1 MRILALCSGH
11 AHDDERVTQ
20 KEAISLVRL
29 GYDLTVCAWRKG
41 NYYAPGVKFVDVDT
55 LQSFGKDCNGV
66 TKTEV
71 TRYERV
77 IRLRNLYALV
87 KKNTPDLIIAHEFE
101 TGMLAW
107 WINKRH
113 KIPYVFDV
121 HECYEET
128 MHLIFS
134 RFIRPLVRSLLLWWL
149 RLIVRHAVGISVAS
163 SASLSYRYA
172 KKIGLPAIVL
182 HNSPILDFFPYID
195 EDRDPIVI
203 VHDGNLTF
211 ERGALEI
218 LDALALVKKQRNF
231 KLLVLGAIPSEVKK
245 PFMSK
250 LSDLGLQRDVELRGH
265 LPWTE
270 FGKIEATGQ
279 IGLICSQ
286 PVPNHMLSLSNK
298 LYNYM
303 ACGLAVLGMKGSE
316 TEKIIQQYSA
326 GITVDTSKPE
336 EIAKGI
342 IWLIDHPAE
351 RHQMASNG
359 RKAIEDDLG
368 WHRMEN
374 VMEKFYFGIKSG
386 LNK

>member
-1 MRILALCSGH
+1 
-11 AHDDERVTQ
+11 
-20 KEAISLVRL
+20 
-29 GYDLTVCAWRKG
+29 
-41 NYYAPGVKFVDVDT
+41 
-55 LQSFGKDCNGV
+55 
-66 TKTEV
+66 
-71 TRYERV
+71 
-77 IRLRNLYALV
+77 
-87 KKNTPDLIIAHEFE
+87 
-101 TGMLAW
+101 
-107 WINKRH
+107 
-113 KIPYVFDV
+113 
-121 HECYEET
+121 
-128 MHLIFS
+128 MHLVFP
-134 RFIRPLVRSLLLWWL
+134 RYLRPVVRKYLVHWLRRIVRS
-149 RLIVRHAVGISVAS
+149 AVGINAASPVAMT
-163 SASLSYRYA
+163 YTYA
-172 KKIGLPAIVL
+172 KKVGVPACIL

-374 VMEKFYFGIKSG
+374 VMAEFYFGIKKT
-386 LNK
+386 LK